1 MTIAGNTSYGAK
13 ISLSIAGISIQP
25 SEFVKILFVFFVAGM
40 LYQDTSFQRVCVT
53 TVIAAIHVLIL
64 VASRDLGAALL
75 FFVTYVVMLYVATK
89 KVLYFAGGLA
99 AGSAASVVA
108 YHLFS
113 HIRVRVRAWQNP
125 LAYIDKEGYQ
135 ISQSLFAIGTGGW
148 FGMGLYQGLPDKIPV
163 VKQDFIFS
171 AVSEELGGIFA
182 LCLIMVCFSCFLMFL
197 NIAMQMKDQFYKL
210 VALGLGTIYAFQ
222 VFLTIGGVTK
232 FIPSTGVTLPLVSY
246 GGSSLLSSMIIFA
259 VIQGLY
265 ILRQDEGEINAS
277 KSRKNR
283 QNRKKTTG
291 FENADIE
298 NSRKNNREFTVITYA
313 VLVLFVCMMGYF
325 AYFQFVKS
333 EDFINSPYNKR
344 QDLFARKVTR
354 GEIISADGR
363 ILAETITDTDGTET
377 RYYPY
382 ANMFAHVVGFSTNG
396 KSGLESIANFNLLR
410 SHTMTLEKVVNELQG
425 EKNIGDNVV
434 TTLNYDL
441 QDTAYEALGK
451 YDGAIVVMEP
461 STGKILA
468 MVSKPDYDPNNIAE
482 DWDELTA
489 EDSES
494 SVLLNRA
501 TQGLYP
507 PGSVFKI
514 FTTLEYVHEN
524 SDYEDYSFDCNGKF
538 TEGDSVIHCYKN
550 KRHGQ
555 EDLIGSFADS
565 CNSSFA
571 SLGLTL
577 NPDSF
582 TELCDSM
589 LFNTSLPLR
598 FESSKSSFSLDA
610 DADVSTVL
618 ETSIGQGK
626 TLVTPMAYGACCV
639 SNRQ

>member
-1 MTIAGNTSYGAK
+1 
-13 ISLSIAGISIQP
+13 
-25 SEFVKILFVFFVAGM
+25 
-40 LYQDTSFQRVCVT
+40 
-53 TVIAAIHVLIL
+53 
-64 VASRDLGAALL
+64 
-75 FFVTYVVMLYVATK
+75 
-89 KVLYFAGGLA
+89 
-99 AGSAASVVA
+99 
-108 YHLFS
+108 
-113 HIRVRVRAWQNP
+113 
-125 LAYIDKEGYQ
+125 
-135 ISQSLFAIGTGGW
+135 
-148 FGMGLYQGLPDKIPV
+148 
-163 VKQDFIFS
+163 
-171 AVSEELGGIFA
+171 
-182 LCLIMVCFSCFLMFL
+182 
-197 NIAMQMKDQFYKL
+197 
-210 VALGLGTIYAFQ
+210 
-222 VFLTIGGVTK
+222 
-232 FIPSTGVTLPLVSY
+232 
-246 GGSSLLSSMIIFA
+246 
-259 VIQGLY
+259 
-265 ILRQDEGEINAS
+265 
-277 KSRKNR
+277 
-283 QNRKKTTG
+283 
-291 FENADIE
+291 
-298 NSRKNNREFTVITYA
+298 
-313 VLVLFVCMMGYF
+313 MMGYF

-441 QDTAYEALGK
+441 QDTAYGALGK

-489 EDSES
+489 EESES

-626 TLVTPMAYGACCV
+626 TLVTPMHMALVVSAIANDGVLMNPYLIDHTENYNGIVVDAYEPTEYGTLLSTEDASLMQTFMREV
-639 SNRQ
+639 VEDGTGERLSGQSYTAAGKTGTAEFSTFSKASHAWFVGYAHREDKEDIAVAIVVEDSGSGSEYAVPIAKKIFDAYYQ

>member
-1 MTIAGNTSYGAK
+1 
-13 ISLSIAGISIQP
+13 
-25 SEFVKILFVFFVAGM
+25 
-40 LYQDTSFQRVCVT
+40 
-53 TVIAAIHVLIL
+53 
-64 VASRDLGAALL
+64 
-75 FFVTYVVMLYVATK
+75 
-89 KVLYFAGGLA
+89 
-99 AGSAASVVA
+99 
-108 YHLFS
+108 
-113 HIRVRVRAWQNP
+113 
-125 LAYIDKEGYQ
+125 
-135 ISQSLFAIGTGGW
+135 
-148 FGMGLYQGLPDKIPV
+148 
-163 VKQDFIFS
+163 
-171 AVSEELGGIFA
+171 
-182 LCLIMVCFSCFLMFL
+182 
-197 NIAMQMKDQFYKL
+197 
-210 VALGLGTIYAFQ
+210 
-222 VFLTIGGVTK
+222 
-232 FIPSTGVTLPLVSY
+232 
-246 GGSSLLSSMIIFA
+246 
-259 VIQGLY
+259 
-265 ILRQDEGEINAS
+265 
-277 KSRKNR
+277 
-283 QNRKKTTG
+283 
-291 FENADIE
+291 
-298 NSRKNNREFTVITYA
+298 
-313 VLVLFVCMMGYF
+313 MMGYF

-354 GEIISADGR
+354 GEIISVDGR
-363 ILAETITDTDGTET
+363 ILAETITDTDGSET

-577 NPDSF
+577 DPDSF

-626 TLVTPMAYGACCV
+626 TLVTPMHMALVVSAIANDGVLMNPYLIDHTENYNGIVVDAYEPTEYGTLLSTEDASLMQTFMREV
-639 SNRQ
+639 VEDGTGERLSGQSYTAAGKTGTAEFSTFSKASHAWFVGYAHREDKEDIAVAIIVEDSGSGSEYAVPIAKKIFDAYYQ

>member
-1 MTIAGNTSYGAK
+1 
-13 ISLSIAGISIQP
+13 
-25 SEFVKILFVFFVAGM
+25 
-40 LYQDTSFQRVCVT
+40 
-53 TVIAAIHVLIL
+53 
-64 VASRDLGAALL
+64 
-75 FFVTYVVMLYVATK
+75 
-89 KVLYFAGGLA
+89 
-99 AGSAASVVA
+99 
-108 YHLFS
+108 
-113 HIRVRVRAWQNP
+113 
-125 LAYIDKEGYQ
+125 
-135 ISQSLFAIGTGGW
+135 
-148 FGMGLYQGLPDKIPV
+148 
-163 VKQDFIFS
+163 
-171 AVSEELGGIFA
+171 
-182 LCLIMVCFSCFLMFL
+182 
-197 NIAMQMKDQFYKL
+197 
-210 VALGLGTIYAFQ
+210 
-222 VFLTIGGVTK
+222 
-232 FIPSTGVTLPLVSY
+232 
-246 GGSSLLSSMIIFA
+246 
-259 VIQGLY
+259 
-265 ILRQDEGEINAS
+265 
-277 KSRKNR
+277 
-283 QNRKKTTG
+283 
-291 FENADIE
+291 
-298 NSRKNNREFTVITYA
+298 
-313 VLVLFVCMMGYF
+313 MMGYF

-626 TLVTPMAYGACCV
+626 TLVTPMHMALVVSAIANDGVLMNPYLIDHTENYNGIVVDAYEPTEYGTLLSTEDASLMQTFMREVVEDGTGERLSGQSYTAAGKTGTAEYSMTDGEKTHSWFTGFTNVDNPELVITVITEGSDGSAGGKAVSIAGAV
-639 SNRQ
+639 LDSYYNR

>member
-1 MTIAGNTSYGAK
+1 MELYVSEFSKYVITLLITLYTYECFAVFRYDNEEARNGIYIRQNILMFAFHFCSFLVICFETGDFTYLFFYAFQQILLFTAIMLYRMIYPK
-13 ISLSIAGISIQP
+13 ANRLIVNNMCMLLSIGFVILTRLDMKKAVKQFIIVAGALAIALLIPFLIEKIRFLKKLKWIYALIGILALSVVLILGQTTYGSKLSYSIGGVTFQP

-148 FGMGLYQGLPDKIPV
+148 FGMGLCQGLPDKIPV

-171 AVSEELGGIFA
+171 AISEELGGIFA

-298 NSRKNNREFTVITYA
+298 KLS
-313 VLVLFVCMMGYF
+313 
-325 AYFQFVKS
+325 
-333 EDFINSPYNKR
+333 
-344 QDLFARKVTR
+344 
-354 GEIISADGR
+354 
-363 ILAETITDTDGTET
+363 
-377 RYYPY
+377 
-382 ANMFAHVVGFSTNG
+382 
-396 KSGLESIANFNLLR
+396 
-410 SHTMTLEKVVNELQG
+410 
-425 EKNIGDNVV
+425 
-434 TTLNYDL
+434 
-441 QDTAYEALGK
+441 
-451 YDGAIVVMEP
+451 
-461 STGKILA
+461 
-468 MVSKPDYDPNNIAE
+468 
-482 DWDELTA
+482 
-489 EDSES
+489 
-494 SVLLNRA
+494 
-501 TQGLYP
+501 
-507 PGSVFKI
+507 
-514 FTTLEYVHEN
+514 
-524 SDYEDYSFDCNGKF
+524 
-538 TEGDSVIHCYKN
+538 
-550 KRHGQ
+550 
-555 EDLIGSFADS
+555 
-565 CNSSFA
+565 
-571 SLGLTL
+571 
-577 NPDSF
+577 
-582 TELCDSM
+582 
-589 LFNTSLPLR
+589 
-598 FESSKSSFSLDA
+598 
-610 DADVSTVL
+610 
-618 ETSIGQGK
+618 
-626 TLVTPMAYGACCV
+626 
-639 SNRQ
+639 

>member
-1 MTIAGNTSYGAK
+1 M
-13 ISLSIAGISIQP
+13 
-25 SEFVKILFVFFVAGM
+25 
-40 LYQDTSFQRVCVT
+40 
-53 TVIAAIHVLIL
+53 
-64 VASRDLGAALL
+64 
-75 FFVTYVVMLYVATK
+75 
-89 KVLYFAGGLA
+89 
-99 AGSAASVVA
+99 
-108 YHLFS
+108 
-113 HIRVRVRAWQNP
+113 
-125 LAYIDKEGYQ
+125 
-135 ISQSLFAIGTGGW
+135 
-148 FGMGLYQGLPDKIPV
+148 
-163 VKQDFIFS
+163 
-171 AVSEELGGIFA
+171 
-182 LCLIMVCFSCFLMFL
+182 
-197 NIAMQMKDQFYKL
+197 
-210 VALGLGTIYAFQ
+210 
-222 VFLTIGGVTK
+222 
-232 FIPSTGVTLPLVSY
+232 
-246 GGSSLLSSMIIFA
+246 
-259 VIQGLY
+259 
-265 ILRQDEGEINAS
+265 RQDEGEINAS
-277 KSRKNR
+277 KSRKKQTKQEKR
-283 QNRKKTTG
+283 QPDSKTQTSK
-291 FENADIE
+291 

-626 TLVTPMAYGACCV
+626 TLVTPMHMALVVSAIANDGVLMNPYLIDHTENYNGIVVDAYEPTEYGTLLSTEDASLMQTFMREVVEDGTGERLSGQSYTAAGKTGTAEFSTSSKASHAWLWVMPTVRTRKISQLRLSWRIPDQAV
-639 SNRQ
+639 SMQFQSQKRIFDAYYQ

>member
-1 MTIAGNTSYGAK
+1 
-13 ISLSIAGISIQP
+13 
-25 SEFVKILFVFFVAGM
+25 
-40 LYQDTSFQRVCVT
+40 
-53 TVIAAIHVLIL
+53 
-64 VASRDLGAALL
+64 
-75 FFVTYVVMLYVATK
+75 
-89 KVLYFAGGLA
+89 
-99 AGSAASVVA
+99 
-108 YHLFS
+108 
-113 HIRVRVRAWQNP
+113 
-125 LAYIDKEGYQ
+125 
-135 ISQSLFAIGTGGW
+135 
-148 FGMGLYQGLPDKIPV
+148 
-163 VKQDFIFS
+163 
-171 AVSEELGGIFA
+171 
-182 LCLIMVCFSCFLMFL
+182 
-197 NIAMQMKDQFYKL
+197 
-210 VALGLGTIYAFQ
+210 
-222 VFLTIGGVTK
+222 
-232 FIPSTGVTLPLVSY
+232 
-246 GGSSLLSSMIIFA
+246 
-259 VIQGLY
+259 
-265 ILRQDEGEINAS
+265 
-277 KSRKNR
+277 
-283 QNRKKTTG
+283 
-291 FENADIE
+291 
-298 NSRKNNREFTVITYA
+298 
-313 VLVLFVCMMGYF
+313 MMGYF

-577 NPDSF
+577 NQDSF

-610 DADVSTVL
+610 DSAIANDGVLMNPYLIDHTENYNGIVVDAYEPTEYGTLLSTEDASLMQTFMREVVEDGTGERL
-618 ETSIGQGK
+618 SGQSYTAAGK
-626 TLVTPMAYGACCV
+626 TGTAEFSTSSKASHAWFVGYAHREDKEDIAVAVIVEDSGSGSEYAVPIAKKIFDAYY
-639 SNRQ
+639 Q

>member
-1 MTIAGNTSYGAK
+1 
-13 ISLSIAGISIQP
+13 
-25 SEFVKILFVFFVAGM
+25 
-40 LYQDTSFQRVCVT
+40 
-53 TVIAAIHVLIL
+53 
-64 VASRDLGAALL
+64 
-75 FFVTYVVMLYVATK
+75 
-89 KVLYFAGGLA
+89 
-99 AGSAASVVA
+99 
-108 YHLFS
+108 
-113 HIRVRVRAWQNP
+113 
-125 LAYIDKEGYQ
+125 
-135 ISQSLFAIGTGGW
+135 
-148 FGMGLYQGLPDKIPV
+148 
-163 VKQDFIFS
+163 
-171 AVSEELGGIFA
+171 
-182 LCLIMVCFSCFLMFL
+182 
-197 NIAMQMKDQFYKL
+197 
-210 VALGLGTIYAFQ
+210 
-222 VFLTIGGVTK
+222 
-232 FIPSTGVTLPLVSY
+232 
-246 GGSSLLSSMIIFA
+246 
-259 VIQGLY
+259 
-265 ILRQDEGEINAS
+265 
-277 KSRKNR
+277 
-283 QNRKKTTG
+283 
-291 FENADIE
+291 
-298 NSRKNNREFTVITYA
+298 
-313 VLVLFVCMMGYF
+313 MMGYF

-582 TELCDSM
+582 TELCDSL

-626 TLVTPMAYGACCV
+626 TLVTPMHMALVVSAIANDGVLMNPYLIDHTENYNGIVVDAYEPTEYGTLLSAEDASLMQTFMREV
-639 SNRQ
+639 VEDGTGERLLGQSYAASGKTGKAEFSTSSKASHAWFVGYAHREDKEDIAVAVIVEDSGSGSEYAVPIAKKIFDAYYQ

>member
-1 MTIAGNTSYGAK
+1 
-13 ISLSIAGISIQP
+13 
-25 SEFVKILFVFFVAGM
+25 
-40 LYQDTSFQRVCVT
+40 
-53 TVIAAIHVLIL
+53 
-64 VASRDLGAALL
+64 
-75 FFVTYVVMLYVATK
+75 
-89 KVLYFAGGLA
+89 
-99 AGSAASVVA
+99 
-108 YHLFS
+108 
-113 HIRVRVRAWQNP
+113 
-125 LAYIDKEGYQ
+125 
-135 ISQSLFAIGTGGW
+135 
-148 FGMGLYQGLPDKIPV
+148 
-163 VKQDFIFS
+163 
-171 AVSEELGGIFA
+171 
-182 LCLIMVCFSCFLMFL
+182 
-197 NIAMQMKDQFYKL
+197 
-210 VALGLGTIYAFQ
+210 
-222 VFLTIGGVTK
+222 
-232 FIPSTGVTLPLVSY
+232 
-246 GGSSLLSSMIIFA
+246 
-259 VIQGLY
+259 
-265 ILRQDEGEINAS
+265 
-277 KSRKNR
+277 
-283 QNRKKTTG
+283 
-291 FENADIE
+291 
-298 NSRKNNREFTVITYA
+298 
-313 VLVLFVCMMGYF
+313 MMGYF

-626 TLVTPMAYGACCV
+626 TLVTPMHMALVVSAIANDGVLMNPYLIDHTENYNGIVVDAYEPTEYGTLLSTEDASLMQTFMREV
-639 SNRQ
+639 VEDGTGERLSGQSYTAAGKTGTAEFSKSSKASHEWFVGYAHREDKEDIAVAIIVEDSGSGSEYAVPIAKKIFDAYYQ

>member
-1 MTIAGNTSYGAK
+1 
-13 ISLSIAGISIQP
+13 
-25 SEFVKILFVFFVAGM
+25 
-40 LYQDTSFQRVCVT
+40 
-53 TVIAAIHVLIL
+53 
-64 VASRDLGAALL
+64 
-75 FFVTYVVMLYVATK
+75 
-89 KVLYFAGGLA
+89 
-99 AGSAASVVA
+99 
-108 YHLFS
+108 
-113 HIRVRVRAWQNP
+113 
-125 LAYIDKEGYQ
+125 
-135 ISQSLFAIGTGGW
+135 
-148 FGMGLYQGLPDKIPV
+148 
-163 VKQDFIFS
+163 
-171 AVSEELGGIFA
+171 
-182 LCLIMVCFSCFLMFL
+182 
-197 NIAMQMKDQFYKL
+197 
-210 VALGLGTIYAFQ
+210 
-222 VFLTIGGVTK
+222 
-232 FIPSTGVTLPLVSY
+232 
-246 GGSSLLSSMIIFA
+246 
-259 VIQGLY
+259 
-265 ILRQDEGEINAS
+265 
-277 KSRKNR
+277 
-283 QNRKKTTG
+283 
-291 FENADIE
+291 
-298 NSRKNNREFTVITYA
+298 
-313 VLVLFVCMMGYF
+313 MMGYF

-354 GEIISADGR
+354 GEIISADGH

-577 NPDSF
+577 DPDSF
-582 TELCDSM
+582 TELCDSL

-626 TLVTPMAYGACCV
+626 TLVTPMHMALVVSAIANDGVLMNPYLIDHTENYNGIVVDAYEPTEYGTLLSTEDASLMQTFMREV
-639 SNRQ
+639 VEDGTGERLSGQSYTAAGKTGTAEFSTSSKASHALFVGYAHREDKEDIAVAVIVEDSGSGSEYAVPIAKKIFDAYYQ

>member
-1 MTIAGNTSYGAK
+1 
-13 ISLSIAGISIQP
+13 
-25 SEFVKILFVFFVAGM
+25 
-40 LYQDTSFQRVCVT
+40 
-53 TVIAAIHVLIL
+53 
-64 VASRDLGAALL
+64 
-75 FFVTYVVMLYVATK
+75 
-89 KVLYFAGGLA
+89 
-99 AGSAASVVA
+99 
-108 YHLFS
+108 
-113 HIRVRVRAWQNP
+113 
-125 LAYIDKEGYQ
+125 
-135 ISQSLFAIGTGGW
+135 
-148 FGMGLYQGLPDKIPV
+148 
-163 VKQDFIFS
+163 
-171 AVSEELGGIFA
+171 
-182 LCLIMVCFSCFLMFL
+182 
-197 NIAMQMKDQFYKL
+197 
-210 VALGLGTIYAFQ
+210 
-222 VFLTIGGVTK
+222 
-232 FIPSTGVTLPLVSY
+232 
-246 GGSSLLSSMIIFA
+246 
-259 VIQGLY
+259 
-265 ILRQDEGEINAS
+265 
-277 KSRKNR
+277 
-283 QNRKKTTG
+283 
-291 FENADIE
+291 
-298 NSRKNNREFTVITYA
+298 
-313 VLVLFVCMMGYF
+313 MMGYF

-441 QDTAYEALGK
+441 QDMAYEALGK

-577 NPDSF
+577 DPDSF

-626 TLVTPMAYGACCV
+626 TLVTPMHMALVVSAIANDGVLMNPYLIDHTENYNGIVVDAYEPTEYGTLLSTEDASLMQTFMREV
-639 SNRQ
+639 VEDGTGERLSGQSYTAAGKTGTAEFSTSSKDSHAWFVGYAHREDKEDIAVAVIVEDSGSGSEYAVPIAKKIFDAYYQ

>member
-1 MTIAGNTSYGAK
+1 
-13 ISLSIAGISIQP
+13 
-25 SEFVKILFVFFVAGM
+25 
-40 LYQDTSFQRVCVT
+40 
-53 TVIAAIHVLIL
+53 
-64 VASRDLGAALL
+64 
-75 FFVTYVVMLYVATK
+75 
-89 KVLYFAGGLA
+89 
-99 AGSAASVVA
+99 
-108 YHLFS
+108 
-113 HIRVRVRAWQNP
+113 
-125 LAYIDKEGYQ
+125 
-135 ISQSLFAIGTGGW
+135 
-148 FGMGLYQGLPDKIPV
+148 
-163 VKQDFIFS
+163 
-171 AVSEELGGIFA
+171 
-182 LCLIMVCFSCFLMFL
+182 
-197 NIAMQMKDQFYKL
+197 
-210 VALGLGTIYAFQ
+210 
-222 VFLTIGGVTK
+222 
-232 FIPSTGVTLPLVSY
+232 
-246 GGSSLLSSMIIFA
+246 
-259 VIQGLY
+259 
-265 ILRQDEGEINAS
+265 
-277 KSRKNR
+277 
-283 QNRKKTTG
+283 
-291 FENADIE
+291 
-298 NSRKNNREFTVITYA
+298 
-313 VLVLFVCMMGYF
+313 MMGYF

-626 TLVTPMAYGACCV
+626 TLVTPMHMALVVSAIAHDGVLMKPYLIDHTENYNGIVVDAYEPTEYGTLLSTEDASLMQTFMREV
-639 SNRQ
+639 VEDGTGERLSGQSYTAAGKTGTAEFSTSSKASHAWFGYAHREDKEDIAVAVIVEDSGSGSEYAVPIAKKIFDAYYQ

>member
-1 MTIAGNTSYGAK
+1 
-13 ISLSIAGISIQP
+13 
-25 SEFVKILFVFFVAGM
+25 
-40 LYQDTSFQRVCVT
+40 
-53 TVIAAIHVLIL
+53 
-64 VASRDLGAALL
+64 
-75 FFVTYVVMLYVATK
+75 
-89 KVLYFAGGLA
+89 
-99 AGSAASVVA
+99 
-108 YHLFS
+108 
-113 HIRVRVRAWQNP
+113 
-125 LAYIDKEGYQ
+125 
-135 ISQSLFAIGTGGW
+135 
-148 FGMGLYQGLPDKIPV
+148 
-163 VKQDFIFS
+163 
-171 AVSEELGGIFA
+171 
-182 LCLIMVCFSCFLMFL
+182 
-197 NIAMQMKDQFYKL
+197 
-210 VALGLGTIYAFQ
+210 
-222 VFLTIGGVTK
+222 
-232 FIPSTGVTLPLVSY
+232 
-246 GGSSLLSSMIIFA
+246 
-259 VIQGLY
+259 
-265 ILRQDEGEINAS
+265 
-277 KSRKNR
+277 
-283 QNRKKTTG
+283 
-291 FENADIE
+291 
-298 NSRKNNREFTVITYA
+298 
-313 VLVLFVCMMGYF
+313 MMGYF

-489 EDSES
+489 EESES

-626 TLVTPMAYGACCV
+626 TLVTPMHMALVVSAIANDGVLMNPYLIDHTENYNGIVVDAYEPTEYGTLLSTEDASLMQTFMREVVEDGTGERLSGQSYTAAGKTGTAEV
-639 SNRQ
+639 STSSKASHAWFVGYAHREDKEDIAVAIIVEDSGSGSEYAVPIAKKIFDAYYQ

>member
-1 MTIAGNTSYGAK
+1 
-13 ISLSIAGISIQP
+13 
-25 SEFVKILFVFFVAGM
+25 
-40 LYQDTSFQRVCVT
+40 
-53 TVIAAIHVLIL
+53 
-64 VASRDLGAALL
+64 
-75 FFVTYVVMLYVATK
+75 
-89 KVLYFAGGLA
+89 
-99 AGSAASVVA
+99 
-108 YHLFS
+108 
-113 HIRVRVRAWQNP
+113 
-125 LAYIDKEGYQ
+125 
-135 ISQSLFAIGTGGW
+135 
-148 FGMGLYQGLPDKIPV
+148 
-163 VKQDFIFS
+163 
-171 AVSEELGGIFA
+171 
-182 LCLIMVCFSCFLMFL
+182 
-197 NIAMQMKDQFYKL
+197 
-210 VALGLGTIYAFQ
+210 
-222 VFLTIGGVTK
+222 
-232 FIPSTGVTLPLVSY
+232 
-246 GGSSLLSSMIIFA
+246 
-259 VIQGLY
+259 
-265 ILRQDEGEINAS
+265 
-277 KSRKNR
+277 
-283 QNRKKTTG
+283 
-291 FENADIE
+291 
-298 NSRKNNREFTVITYA
+298 
-313 VLVLFVCMMGYF
+313 MMGYF

-626 TLVTPMAYGACCV
+626 TLVTPMHMALVVSAIANDGVLMNPYLIDHTENYNGIVVDAYEPTEYGTLLSTEDASLMQTFMREV
-639 SNRQ
+639 VEDGTGERLSGQSYTAAGKTGTAEYSMTDGEKTHAWFVGYAHREDKEDIAVAVIVEDSGSGSEYAVPIAKKIFDAYYQ

>member
-1 MTIAGNTSYGAK
+1 
-13 ISLSIAGISIQP
+13 
-25 SEFVKILFVFFVAGM
+25 
-40 LYQDTSFQRVCVT
+40 
-53 TVIAAIHVLIL
+53 
-64 VASRDLGAALL
+64 
-75 FFVTYVVMLYVATK
+75 
-89 KVLYFAGGLA
+89 
-99 AGSAASVVA
+99 
-108 YHLFS
+108 
-113 HIRVRVRAWQNP
+113 
-125 LAYIDKEGYQ
+125 
-135 ISQSLFAIGTGGW
+135 
-148 FGMGLYQGLPDKIPV
+148 
-163 VKQDFIFS
+163 
-171 AVSEELGGIFA
+171 
-182 LCLIMVCFSCFLMFL
+182 
-197 NIAMQMKDQFYKL
+197 
-210 VALGLGTIYAFQ
+210 
-222 VFLTIGGVTK
+222 
-232 FIPSTGVTLPLVSY
+232 
-246 GGSSLLSSMIIFA
+246 
-259 VIQGLY
+259 
-265 ILRQDEGEINAS
+265 
-277 KSRKNR
+277 
-283 QNRKKTTG
+283 
-291 FENADIE
+291 
-298 NSRKNNREFTVITYA
+298 
-313 VLVLFVCMMGYF
+313 MMGYF

-354 GEIISADGR
+354 GEIISADGH

-489 EDSES
+489 EGSES

-582 TELCDSM
+582 TELCDSL

-626 TLVTPMAYGACCV
+626 TLVTPMHMALVVSAIANDGVLMNPYLIDHTENYNGIVVDAYEPTEYGTLLSTEDASLMQTFMREVVEDGTGERLSGQSYTAAGKTGTAEYSMTDGEKTHSWFTGFTNVDNPELVITVITEGSDGSAGGKAVSIAGAV
-639 SNRQ
+639 LDSYYNR

>member
-1 MTIAGNTSYGAK
+1 
-13 ISLSIAGISIQP
+13 
-25 SEFVKILFVFFVAGM
+25 
-40 LYQDTSFQRVCVT
+40 
-53 TVIAAIHVLIL
+53 
-64 VASRDLGAALL
+64 
-75 FFVTYVVMLYVATK
+75 
-89 KVLYFAGGLA
+89 
-99 AGSAASVVA
+99 
-108 YHLFS
+108 
-113 HIRVRVRAWQNP
+113 
-125 LAYIDKEGYQ
+125 
-135 ISQSLFAIGTGGW
+135 
-148 FGMGLYQGLPDKIPV
+148 
-163 VKQDFIFS
+163 
-171 AVSEELGGIFA
+171 
-182 LCLIMVCFSCFLMFL
+182 
-197 NIAMQMKDQFYKL
+197 
-210 VALGLGTIYAFQ
+210 
-222 VFLTIGGVTK
+222 
-232 FIPSTGVTLPLVSY
+232 
-246 GGSSLLSSMIIFA
+246 
-259 VIQGLY
+259 
-265 ILRQDEGEINAS
+265 
-277 KSRKNR
+277 
-283 QNRKKTTG
+283 
-291 FENADIE
+291 
-298 NSRKNNREFTVITYA
+298 
-313 VLVLFVCMMGYF
+313 MMGYF

-626 TLVTPMAYGACCV
+626 TLVTPMHMALVVSAIANDGVLMNPYLIDHTENYNGIVVDAYEPTEYGTLLSTEDASLMQTFMREV
-639 SNRQ
+639 VEDGTGERLSGQSYTAAGKTGTAEFSTSSKDSHAWFVGYAHREDKEDIAVAVIVEDSGSGSEYAVPIAKKIFDAYYQ

>member
-1 MTIAGNTSYGAK
+1 MRLKAGKTDKTDKTEKRQPDSKTQTSK
-13 ISLSIAGISIQP
+13 
-25 SEFVKILFVFFVAGM
+25 
-40 LYQDTSFQRVCVT
+40 
-53 TVIAAIHVLIL
+53 
-64 VASRDLGAALL
+64 
-75 FFVTYVVMLYVATK
+75 
-89 KVLYFAGGLA
+89 
-99 AGSAASVVA
+99 
-108 YHLFS
+108 
-113 HIRVRVRAWQNP
+113 
-125 LAYIDKEGYQ
+125 
-135 ISQSLFAIGTGGW
+135 
-148 FGMGLYQGLPDKIPV
+148 
-163 VKQDFIFS
+163 
-171 AVSEELGGIFA
+171 
-182 LCLIMVCFSCFLMFL
+182 
-197 NIAMQMKDQFYKL
+197 
-210 VALGLGTIYAFQ
+210 
-222 VFLTIGGVTK
+222 
-232 FIPSTGVTLPLVSY
+232 
-246 GGSSLLSSMIIFA
+246 
-259 VIQGLY
+259 
-265 ILRQDEGEINAS
+265 
-277 KSRKNR
+277 
-283 QNRKKTTG
+283 
-291 FENADIE
+291 

-354 GEIISADGR
+354 GEIISADDR

-507 PGSVFKI
+507 PGSTFKI
-514 FTTLEYVHEN
+514 LTTLEYIQEHA
-524 SDYEDYSFDCNGKF
+524 DYENYSYTCTGSYTVGNH
-538 TEGDSVIHCYKN
+538 TIHCYGN
-550 KRHGQ
+550 KSHGTQ
-555 EDLIGSFADS
+555 NLRQAFANS
-565 CNSSFA
+565 CNAFYA
-571 SLGLTL
+571 SLGM
-577 NPDSF
+577 
-582 TELCDSM
+582 ELDIDQFGQLCNKM
-589 LFNTSLPLR
+589 LFNTSLPTDLQA
-598 FESSKSSFSLDA
+598 SKSSFVLDKSDGSSA
-610 DADVSTVL
+610 IMA
-618 ETSIGQGK
+618 TSIGQGQ
-626 TLVTPMAYGACCV
+626 TLVTPFHMALLVSAINNDGVLMKPYVLDRVESNDGTLVEQYEPEEYGTLMTTDEAAILKDYMNYV
-639 SNRQ
+639 VETGTGKKLSGQSYEAAGKTGSAEYSTGADSSHSWFVGYAHRDDKSDIAIAVIVEKAGVGSEYAVPIAKEVFDAYYNE

>member
-1 MTIAGNTSYGAK
+1 
-13 ISLSIAGISIQP
+13 
-25 SEFVKILFVFFVAGM
+25 
-40 LYQDTSFQRVCVT
+40 
-53 TVIAAIHVLIL
+53 
-64 VASRDLGAALL
+64 
-75 FFVTYVVMLYVATK
+75 
-89 KVLYFAGGLA
+89 
-99 AGSAASVVA
+99 
-108 YHLFS
+108 
-113 HIRVRVRAWQNP
+113 
-125 LAYIDKEGYQ
+125 
-135 ISQSLFAIGTGGW
+135 
-148 FGMGLYQGLPDKIPV
+148 
-163 VKQDFIFS
+163 
-171 AVSEELGGIFA
+171 
-182 LCLIMVCFSCFLMFL
+182 
-197 NIAMQMKDQFYKL
+197 
-210 VALGLGTIYAFQ
+210 
-222 VFLTIGGVTK
+222 
-232 FIPSTGVTLPLVSY
+232 
-246 GGSSLLSSMIIFA
+246 
-259 VIQGLY
+259 
-265 ILRQDEGEINAS
+265 
-277 KSRKNR
+277 
-283 QNRKKTTG
+283 
-291 FENADIE
+291 
-298 NSRKNNREFTVITYA
+298 
-313 VLVLFVCMMGYF
+313 MMGYF

-626 TLVTPMAYGACCV
+626 TLVTPMHMALVVSAIANDGVLMNPYLIDHTENYNGIVVDAYEPTEYGTLLSTEDASLMQTFMREV
-639 SNRQ
+639 VEDGTGERLSGQSYTAAGKTGTAEFSTSSKASLAWFVGYAHREDKEDIAVAVIVEDSGSGSEYAVPIAKKIFDAYYQ

>member
-1 MTIAGNTSYGAK
+1 
-13 ISLSIAGISIQP
+13 
-25 SEFVKILFVFFVAGM
+25 
-40 LYQDTSFQRVCVT
+40 
-53 TVIAAIHVLIL
+53 
-64 VASRDLGAALL
+64 
-75 FFVTYVVMLYVATK
+75 
-89 KVLYFAGGLA
+89 
-99 AGSAASVVA
+99 
-108 YHLFS
+108 
-113 HIRVRVRAWQNP
+113 
-125 LAYIDKEGYQ
+125 
-135 ISQSLFAIGTGGW
+135 
-148 FGMGLYQGLPDKIPV
+148 
-163 VKQDFIFS
+163 
-171 AVSEELGGIFA
+171 
-182 LCLIMVCFSCFLMFL
+182 
-197 NIAMQMKDQFYKL
+197 
-210 VALGLGTIYAFQ
+210 
-222 VFLTIGGVTK
+222 
-232 FIPSTGVTLPLVSY
+232 
-246 GGSSLLSSMIIFA
+246 
-259 VIQGLY
+259 
-265 ILRQDEGEINAS
+265 
-277 KSRKNR
+277 
-283 QNRKKTTG
+283 
-291 FENADIE
+291 
-298 NSRKNNREFTVITYA
+298 
-313 VLVLFVCMMGYF
+313 MGYF

-354 GEIISADGR
+354 GEIISADGH

-538 TEGDSVIHCYKN
+538 TEEDSVIHCYKN

-577 NPDSF
+577 DPDSF
-582 TELCDSM
+582 TELCDSL

-626 TLVTPMAYGACCV
+626 TLVTPMHMALVVSAIANDGVLMNPYLIDHTENYNGIVVDAYEPTEYGTLLSAEDASLMQTFMREV
-639 SNRQ
+639 DRKSVV

>member
-1 MTIAGNTSYGAK
+1 
-13 ISLSIAGISIQP
+13 
-25 SEFVKILFVFFVAGM
+25 
-40 LYQDTSFQRVCVT
+40 
-53 TVIAAIHVLIL
+53 
-64 VASRDLGAALL
+64 
-75 FFVTYVVMLYVATK
+75 
-89 KVLYFAGGLA
+89 
-99 AGSAASVVA
+99 
-108 YHLFS
+108 
-113 HIRVRVRAWQNP
+113 
-125 LAYIDKEGYQ
+125 
-135 ISQSLFAIGTGGW
+135 
-148 FGMGLYQGLPDKIPV
+148 
-163 VKQDFIFS
+163 
-171 AVSEELGGIFA
+171 
-182 LCLIMVCFSCFLMFL
+182 
-197 NIAMQMKDQFYKL
+197 
-210 VALGLGTIYAFQ
+210 
-222 VFLTIGGVTK
+222 
-232 FIPSTGVTLPLVSY
+232 
-246 GGSSLLSSMIIFA
+246 
-259 VIQGLY
+259 
-265 ILRQDEGEINAS
+265 
-277 KSRKNR
+277 
-283 QNRKKTTG
+283 
-291 FENADIE
+291 
-298 NSRKNNREFTVITYA
+298 
-313 VLVLFVCMMGYF
+313 MMGYF

-489 EDSES
+489 EDSEN

-626 TLVTPMAYGACCV
+626 TLVTPMHMALVVSAIANDGVLMNPYLIDHTENYNGIVVDAYEPTEYGTLLSTEDASLMQTFMREVVEDGTGERLSGQSYTAAGKTGTAEFSTSSKASHAWCV
-639 SNRQ
+639 GYAHREDKEDIAVAIVVEDSGSGSEYAVPIAKKIFDAYYQ

>member
-1 MTIAGNTSYGAK
+1 M
-13 ISLSIAGISIQP
+13 
-25 SEFVKILFVFFVAGM
+25 
-40 LYQDTSFQRVCVT
+40 
-53 TVIAAIHVLIL
+53 AAY
-64 VASRDLGAALL
+64 SQKR
-75 FFVTYVVMLYVATK
+75 
-89 KVLYFAGGLA
+89 
-99 AGSAASVVA
+99 SQ
-108 YHLFS
+108 
-113 HIRVRVRAWQNP
+113 IR
-125 LAYIDKEGYQ
+125 
-135 ISQSLFAIGTGGW
+135 
-148 FGMGLYQGLPDKIPV
+148 MGH
-163 VKQDFIFS
+163 
-171 AVSEELGGIFA
+171 
-182 LCLIMVCFSCFLMFL
+182 
-197 NIAMQMKDQFYKL
+197 
-210 VALGLGTIYAFQ
+210 
-222 VFLTIGGVTK
+222 
-232 FIPSTGVTLPLVSY
+232 
-246 GGSSLLSSMIIFA
+246 
-259 VIQGLY
+259 
-265 ILRQDEGEINAS
+265 
-277 KSRKNR
+277 
-283 QNRKKTTG
+283 
-291 FENADIE
+291 
-298 NSRKNNREFTVITYA
+298 
-313 VLVLFVCMMGYF
+313 
-325 AYFQFVKS
+325 
-333 EDFINSPYNKR
+333 
-344 QDLFARKVTR
+344 
-354 GEIISADGR
+354 
-363 ILAETITDTDGTET
+363 ET

-451 YDGAIVVMEP
+451 YDGAIAVMEP

-494 SVLLNRA
+494 SVLLDRA

-577 NPDSF
+577 DPDSF

-598 FESSKSSFSLDA
+598 F
-610 DADVSTVL
+610 
-618 ETSIGQGK
+618 
-626 TLVTPMAYGACCV
+626 
-639 SNRQ
+639 

>member
-1 MTIAGNTSYGAK
+1 
-13 ISLSIAGISIQP
+13 
-25 SEFVKILFVFFVAGM
+25 
-40 LYQDTSFQRVCVT
+40 
-53 TVIAAIHVLIL
+53 
-64 VASRDLGAALL
+64 
-75 FFVTYVVMLYVATK
+75 
-89 KVLYFAGGLA
+89 
-99 AGSAASVVA
+99 
-108 YHLFS
+108 
-113 HIRVRVRAWQNP
+113 
-125 LAYIDKEGYQ
+125 
-135 ISQSLFAIGTGGW
+135 
-148 FGMGLYQGLPDKIPV
+148 
-163 VKQDFIFS
+163 
-171 AVSEELGGIFA
+171 
-182 LCLIMVCFSCFLMFL
+182 
-197 NIAMQMKDQFYKL
+197 
-210 VALGLGTIYAFQ
+210 
-222 VFLTIGGVTK
+222 
-232 FIPSTGVTLPLVSY
+232 
-246 GGSSLLSSMIIFA
+246 
-259 VIQGLY
+259 
-265 ILRQDEGEINAS
+265 
-277 KSRKNR
+277 
-283 QNRKKTTG
+283 
-291 FENADIE
+291 
-298 NSRKNNREFTVITYA
+298 
-313 VLVLFVCMMGYF
+313 MMGYF

-441 QDTAYEALGK
+441 QDMAYEALGK

-577 NPDSF
+577 DPDSF
-582 TELCDSM
+582 TELCDSL

-626 TLVTPMAYGACCV
+626 TLVTPMHMALVVSAIANDGVLMNPYLIDHTENYNGIVVDAYEPTEYGTLLSTEDASLMQTFMREV
-639 SNRQ
+639 VEDGTGERLSGQSYTAAGKTGTAEFSTSSKDSHAWFVGYAHREDKEDIAVAVIVEDSGSGSEYAVPIAKKIFDAYYQ

>member
-1 MTIAGNTSYGAK
+1 
-13 ISLSIAGISIQP
+13 
-25 SEFVKILFVFFVAGM
+25 
-40 LYQDTSFQRVCVT
+40 
-53 TVIAAIHVLIL
+53 
-64 VASRDLGAALL
+64 
-75 FFVTYVVMLYVATK
+75 
-89 KVLYFAGGLA
+89 
-99 AGSAASVVA
+99 
-108 YHLFS
+108 
-113 HIRVRVRAWQNP
+113 
-125 LAYIDKEGYQ
+125 
-135 ISQSLFAIGTGGW
+135 
-148 FGMGLYQGLPDKIPV
+148 
-163 VKQDFIFS
+163 
-171 AVSEELGGIFA
+171 
-182 LCLIMVCFSCFLMFL
+182 
-197 NIAMQMKDQFYKL
+197 
-210 VALGLGTIYAFQ
+210 
-222 VFLTIGGVTK
+222 
-232 FIPSTGVTLPLVSY
+232 
-246 GGSSLLSSMIIFA
+246 
-259 VIQGLY
+259 
-265 ILRQDEGEINAS
+265 
-277 KSRKNR
+277 
-283 QNRKKTTG
+283 
-291 FENADIE
+291 
-298 NSRKNNREFTVITYA
+298 
-313 VLVLFVCMMGYF
+313 MMGYF

-354 GEIISADGR
+354 GEIISADGH

-626 TLVTPMAYGACCV
+626 TLVTPMHMALVVSAIANDGVLMNPYLIDHTENYNGIVVDAYEPTEYGTLLSTEDASLMQTFMREVVEDGTGERLLGQSYAASGKTGTAEIKQSKDDTEGTEIGWFNAFNVGESDANSLLIV
-639 SNRQ
+639 SMVENVKEKGGSHYLLPKVRAIFAQ

>member
-1 MTIAGNTSYGAK
+1 
-13 ISLSIAGISIQP
+13 
-25 SEFVKILFVFFVAGM
+25 
-40 LYQDTSFQRVCVT
+40 
-53 TVIAAIHVLIL
+53 
-64 VASRDLGAALL
+64 
-75 FFVTYVVMLYVATK
+75 
-89 KVLYFAGGLA
+89 
-99 AGSAASVVA
+99 
-108 YHLFS
+108 
-113 HIRVRVRAWQNP
+113 
-125 LAYIDKEGYQ
+125 
-135 ISQSLFAIGTGGW
+135 
-148 FGMGLYQGLPDKIPV
+148 
-163 VKQDFIFS
+163 
-171 AVSEELGGIFA
+171 
-182 LCLIMVCFSCFLMFL
+182 
-197 NIAMQMKDQFYKL
+197 
-210 VALGLGTIYAFQ
+210 
-222 VFLTIGGVTK
+222 
-232 FIPSTGVTLPLVSY
+232 
-246 GGSSLLSSMIIFA
+246 
-259 VIQGLY
+259 
-265 ILRQDEGEINAS
+265 
-277 KSRKNR
+277 
-283 QNRKKTTG
+283 
-291 FENADIE
+291 
-298 NSRKNNREFTVITYA
+298 
-313 VLVLFVCMMGYF
+313 MMGYF

-626 TLVTPMAYGACCV
+626 TLVTPMHMALVVSAIANDGVRMNPYLIDHTENYNGIVVDAYEPTEYGTLFSTEDASLMQTFMREV
-639 SNRQ
+639 VEDGTGERLSGQSYTAAGKTGTAEFSTSAKASHSWFVGYAHRENKEDIAVAIIVEDSGSGSEYAVPIAKKIFDAYYQ